1 MTSRNRK
8 ILIYSLIGLAV
19 IALIVWRLAANK
31 KHLDAEKAKT
41 ATVKEVLIP
50 VNYVVAGFQN
60 INDELIKTGTL
71 IPYREADI
79 NAITG
84 GRLVGVNFRLG
95 SYVRQ
100 GQILARID
108 NENMTLNMRQAE
120 LERDRAAK
128 DVKRFSVLVAGNA
141 ATQMNL
147 DDAKLRLDNANAQIN
162 ILRRQSS
169 DNAIKAPIS
178 GEVTLKNSEQG
189 EFVGPGSVLGHIVD
203 VSSLKASVMV
213 NESEVYSLRTGTK
226 VKVTTDIYPGVQY
239 DGTITYI
246 SKQGDA
252 AHNYQVE
259 VTISNTSA
267 NPLKAGTFVNV
278 NFTRP
283 MERAMLLVPRSAFVE
298 GLKQPKVYIIRDSIA
313 VLQQVVI
320 GRDMG
325 QQVEIAGGLN
335 EGDKVI
341 VNGQINLSDSTKV
354 NAQPLKTNLQ

>member
-8 ILIYSLIGLAV
+8 ILIFSIISIVVL
-19 IALIVWRLAANK
+19 ALIIWRLVDNK
-31 KHLDAEKAKT
+31 KYLDAEKAKT
-41 ATVKEVLIP
+41 VSVKEVLIP

-79 NAITG
+79 NAISG
-84 GRLVGVNFRLG
+84 GKLVGVNFQLG

-100 GQILARID
+100 GQTLARVD
-108 NENMTLNMRQAE
+108 NENMNLNMRQAE

-128 DVKRFSVLVAGNA
+128 DVKRFTVLVEGNA

-147 DDAKLRLDNANAQIN
+147 DDAKLRLDNANAQIR
-162 ILRRQSS
+162 ILQRQST

-203 VSSLKASVMV
+203 VSRLKASVMI
-213 NESEVYSLRTGTK
+213 NESDVYSLREGTR
-226 VKVTTDIYPGVQY
+226 VKVTTDIYPGVEY

-259 VTISNTSA
+259 VTINNSGA

-283 MERAMLLVPRSAFVE
+283 MDRAMLLVPRSAFVD
-298 GLKQPKVYIIRDSIA
+298 GLKQPKLYIIRDSLAI
-313 VLQQVVI
+313 LQQVTI

-325 QQVEIAGGLN
+325 QEVEVASGLN

-354 NAQPLKTNLQ
+354 NAMPLKTNLQ

>member
-8 ILIYSLIGLAV
+8 IFIFSIIGLIV
-19 IALIVWRLAANK
+19 LALIVWRLADNK
-31 KHLDAEKAKT
+31 KYLDAEKAKT
-41 ATVKEVLIP
+41 ITVKEVLIP
-50 VNYVVAGFQN
+50 VNYVVAGYQN
-60 INDELIKTGTL
+60 IDDALIKTGTL

-79 NAITG
+79 NAISG
-84 GRLVGVNFRLG
+84 GKLVGVSFQLG

-100 GQILARID
+100 GQVLARVD
-108 NENMTLNMRQAE
+108 NENMSLNMRQAE

-128 DVKRFSVLVAGNA
+128 DVQRFTVLVQGNA

-147 DDAKLRLDNANAQIN
+147 DDAKLRLDNANAHIR
-162 ILRRQSS
+162 ILQRQST

-178 GEVTLKNSEQG
+178 GEVTSKNSEQG

-203 VSSLKASVMV
+203 VSRLKASVMV
-213 NESEVYSLRTGTK
+213 NESDVYSLREGTR
-226 VKVTTDIYPGVQY
+226 VKVTTDIYPGVEY

-252 AHNYQVE
+252 AHNYNVE
-259 VTISNTSA
+259 VTINNSRT
-267 NPLKAGTFVNV
+267 NPLKAGTFINV

-283 MERAMLLVPRSAFVE
+283 MDRAMLLVPRSAFID
-298 GLKQPKVYIIRDSIA
+298 GLKQPKLYIIRDSMAI
-313 VLQQVVI
+313 LQNVTV
-320 GRDMG
+320 GKDLG
-325 QQVEIAGGLN
+325 QQIEVAAGLN

-354 NAQPLKTNLQ
+354 NAQPVKTN

>member
-8 ILIYSLIGLAV
+8 IFIFAIISFVLL
-19 IALIVWRLAANK
+19 ALIVWRLMDNK

-41 ATVKEVLIP
+41 MNVKEVQVP
-50 VNYVVAGFQN
+50 VNFIVAGFQN
-60 INDELIKTGTL
+60 IDDELIKTGTL

-79 NAITG
+79 NAISG
-84 GRLVGVNFRLG
+84 GKLVGVNFQLG

-100 GQILARID
+100 GQTLARID
-108 NENMTLNMRQAE
+108 NESMNLNMRQAQ

-128 DVKRFSVLVAGNA
+128 DVQRFTVLVEGNA

-147 DDAKLRLDNANAQIN
+147 DDAKLRLDNANAQLN
-162 ILRRQSS
+162 ILRRQST

-189 EFVGPGSVLGHIVD
+189 EFVGPGSVLGHVVD
-203 VSSLKASVMV
+203 VSRLKASVMV
-213 NESEVYSLRTGTK
+213 NESEVYSLREGTR
-226 VKVTTDIYPGVQY
+226 VKVTTDVYPGVEY
-239 DGTITYI
+239 DGVITYI
-246 SKQGDA
+246 SKSGDA

-259 VTISNTSA
+259 VTISNSGA
-267 NPLKAGTFVNV
+267 NPLKAGTFVSV

-283 MERAMLLVPRSAFVE
+283 LERALLLVPRSAFID
-298 GLKQPKVYIIRDSIA
+298 GLKQPKIYIVRDSLAI
-313 VLQQVVI
+313 LQQVTI
-320 GRDMG
+320 GQDLG
-325 QQVEIAGGLN
+325 QQVEVVSGLN

-354 NAQPLKTNLQ
+354 NAQPAKTN